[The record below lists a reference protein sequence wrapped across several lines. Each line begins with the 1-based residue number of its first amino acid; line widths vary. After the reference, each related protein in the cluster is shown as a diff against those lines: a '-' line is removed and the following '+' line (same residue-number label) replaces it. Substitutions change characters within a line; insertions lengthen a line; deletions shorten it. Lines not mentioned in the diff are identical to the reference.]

1 MSLAMRPSTAAVPVA
16 VHASV
21 PATAAH
27 APAGARR
34 GFAPAVALLDVGL
47 LVAAFAVAHVVRFPW
62 ELSAVRPQAGWV
74 EFATAPAIILVWTF
88 LLSTFRT
95 RDPRIAGIGGDEYR
109 RLVTAS
115 LVSVAAVAVVAYAAQ
130 LDLARG
136 YVAIAFPLGL
146 LLLVVGRWAV
156 RTALARSRARGLRL
170 QDVLIVGDLEDVR
183 YVGRRIAATPSAGY
197 RVRAVVTD
205 CEPVGTTI
213 DLGSASAPV
222 VSGIDDVLT
231 LARSE
236 GVSAVVVAGSV
247 RGGRERLRRLGWQLE
262 EHGVELVVS
271 SPLSDIAAG
280 RVHERPVDGLPLMH
294 IETPDYRRRGGKR
307 LLDVVGASLGL
318 SVLAPVLAVIAL
330 AVRLDDGGPVF
341 FRQTRVGRGGAEFPI
356 LKFRTMCV
364 DAEARMVALQG
375 ANEGAGPLFK
385 MKDDP
390 RVTRVG
396 AFLRRTSLDEL
407 PQLWNVLAGSMSLVG
422 PRPALP
428 REVALYEDF
437 ADRRLLVT
445 PGITGLW
452 QVSGRSDLDWAE
464 GVRLDLHYVENW
476 SFLHDLVILARTVP
490 SVLRSRG
497 AY

>member
-1 MSLAMRPSTAAVPVA
+1 MSLIVRPARTANAVLPAVSRSVPV
-16 VHASV
+16 V
-21 PATAAH
+21 
-27 APAGARR
+27 APAGARP
-34 GFAPAVALLDVGL
+34 GFALV
-47 LVAAFAVAHVVRFPW
+47 VAALDLAVLLLAFVTAHQVRFPGEMPAGSAGAGWAEFAVA
-62 ELSAVRPQAGWV
+62 
-74 EFATAPAIILVWTF
+74 PAIVVVWMT
-88 LLSTFRT
+88 LLSSFGT
-95 RDPRIAGIGGDEYR
+95 RNARIAGVGNEEYR

-115 LVSVAAVAVVAYAAQ
+115 LVAGAVVAIVAYAVQ
-130 LDLARG
+130 LDIARG

-146 LLLVVGRWAV
+146 VLLAGERNTV
-156 RTALARSRARGLRL
+156 RTVLARRRGRGERL
-170 QDVLIVGDLEDVR
+170 QDVLLVGDAEDVR
-183 YVGRRIAATPSAGY
+183 YVGRRIAATPVAGY
-197 RVRAVVTD
+197 RVTGVVTD
-205 CEPVGTTI
+205 CLAAGETI
-213 DLGSASAPV
+213 ELGSARVAV
-222 VSGIDDVLT
+222 LGGIDEVLDRASDT
-231 LARSE
+231 
-236 GVSAVVVAGSV
+236 GVSAVVVAGAV
-247 RGGRERLRRLGWQLE
+247 RGGHERLRRLGWQLE
-262 EHGVELVVS
+262 ERGVELVVS
-271 SPLSDIAAG
+271 SPLADIASG

-294 IETPDYRRRGGKR
+294 VEIPDYRRRTGKR
-307 LLDVVGASLGL
+307 LLDIVGAGLGL
-318 SVLAPVLAVIAL
+318 LLLAPVFGVIAL
-330 AVRLDDGGPVF
+330 VIRLDDRGPVF
-341 FRQTRVGRGGAEFPI
+341 FRQTRVGRGGTDFSI

-364 DAEARMVALQG
+364 DAEARVASLEA

-385 MKDDP
+385 MKHDP

-407 PQLWNVLAGSMSLVG
+407 PQLWNVLTGSMSLVG

-428 REVALYEDF
+428 KEVAVYDEF

>member
-1 MSLAMRPSTAAVPVA
+1 MSLAMRPPTAALTVP
-16 VHASV
+16 
-21 PATAAH
+21 PAAAPTTAPPS
-27 APAGARR
+27 APAGGRR

-47 LVAAFAVAHVVRFPW
+47 LVLAFAVAHVVRFPW
-62 ELSAVRPQAGWV
+62 ELSAVRPQAGWI
-74 EFATAPAIILVWTF
+74 EFATAPVIILVWMA
-88 LLSTFRT
+88 LLSMFRT
-95 RDPRIAGIGGDEYR
+95 RDPRIAGIGSDEYR

-115 LVSVAAVAVVAYAAQ
+115 LVAVAVVAVVAYAAQ

-146 LLLVVGRWAV
+146 LFLAVGRKAV
-156 RTALARSRARGLRL
+156 RTVLAHSRARGQRL
-170 QDVLIVGDLEDVR
+170 QDVLIVGDTEDVR

-205 CEPVGTTI
+205 CEPVGATI
-213 DLGSASAPV
+213 DLGSASVPV
-222 VSGIDDVLT
+222 VSGIDDVLA

-236 GVSAVVVAGSV
+236 GVSAVVVAGAV
-247 RGGRERLRRLGWQLE
+247 RGGHERLRRLGWQLE

-271 SPLSDIAAG
+271 SPLADIAAG

-294 IETPDYRRRGGKR
+294 VETPDYRRRTGKR
-307 LLDVVGASLGL
+307 LLDVVGAGFGL
-318 SVLAPVLAVIAL
+318 LLLAPVLAVIAL
-330 AVRLDDGGPVF
+330 VIRLDDRGPVF
-341 FRQTRVGRGGAEFPI
+341 FRQTRVGRGGAEFSI

-364 DAEARMVALQG
+364 DAEARMAALQ
-375 ANEGAGPLFK
+375 AVNQGAGPLFK

-396 AFLRRTSLDEL
+396 AFLRKTSLDEL
-407 PQLWNVLAGSMSLVG
+407 PQLWNVLTGSMSLVG

-428 REVALYEDF
+428 REVALYQDF